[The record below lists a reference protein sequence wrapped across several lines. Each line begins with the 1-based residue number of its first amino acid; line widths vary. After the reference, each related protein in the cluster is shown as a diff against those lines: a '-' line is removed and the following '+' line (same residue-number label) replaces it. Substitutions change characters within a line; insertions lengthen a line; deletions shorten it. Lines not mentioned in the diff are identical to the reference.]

1 LEFPVNAAAA
11 AISREVAPAGS
22 AAACWITGLNCS
34 RAGSP
39 GNPAAGNGSAGMAG
53 SAIATPPAAPK
64 TSTADELA
72 ATAAL
77 AAVARV
83 AVNSVW
89 RRDMISPIVG
99 GVVYEN

>member
-1 LEFPVNAAAA
+1 
-11 AISREVAPAGS
+11 
-22 AAACWITGLNCS
+22 
-34 RAGSP
+34 
-39 GNPAAGNGSAGMAG
+39 MAG